1 MVQNVCFLTIFSN
14 ALHKVKE
21 ISIFSNDNHLEWM
34 VRLSDIFLKRD
45 HPTKYAL
52 NWPTGFKEYFQM
64 IFGQNTSNLHISK
77 ILFKIHR
84 KL

>member
-34 VRLSDIFLKRD
+34 VRLSNIFLKRD
-45 HPTKYAL
+45 HPSKVCFELAHWIQGIFSDDFWPKY
-52 NWPTGFKEYFQM
+52 
-64 IFGQNTSNLHISK
+64 I
-77 ILFKIHR
+77 
-84 KL
+84 